1 MSAVML
7 LRYPLGVLL
16 AAFLAFA
23 GLSSGRGLLR
33 PAPELRVLS
42 GYTAERYATGLS
54 RPTAMAFGPD
64 GRLYVAQETGQIVVV
79 GVGSAKPRVLA
90 RGFHEPLGLAWSGP
104 RLFVSSRGRL
114 DSLNL
119 VDKTLRARRTLLKGL
134 PNGRHQQDNVVVGAD
149 GRLYLG
155 SGSTCDV
162 CKEKDARS
170 ATILSVLPNGR
181 DLRIVAKGLRN
192 PYGLAFQ
199 PGTGRLYVTV
209 NGRDDLGEE
218 PAEML
223 VEVSQGRN
231 FGWPGCWPS
240 WKRKQLAGQGC
251 AGVTPPVAYLEPH
264 SAAAGSRSR
273 PMAGRRTSRCGA
285 PYFGRKHGRT
295 VVRLTFDTAG
305 HVVRQERVR
314 ARLRPSARG
323 ARGAGRRAA
332 RLRLGD
338 GPHLSNRP
346 LKRKRGPAGPLSS
359 F

>member
-1 MSAVML
+1 VSAVMP

-16 AAFLAFA
+16 AALLALA
-23 GLSSGRGLLR
+23 GPSGSTGLLR
-33 PAPELRVLS
+33 PAPELRVPA
-42 GYTAERYATGLS
+42 GYTAQRYATGLS

-90 RGFHEPLGLAWSGP
+90 RGFPEALGLAWSGT

-162 CKEKDARS
+162 CKEKDPRS
-170 ATILSVLPNGR
+170 ATILSVLPNGT
-181 DLRIVAKGLRN
+181 DLRIVANGLRN

-199 PGTGRLYVTV
+199 PGTERLYATV

-240 WKRKQLAGQGC
+240 WKRKRLAGNGC
-251 AGVTPPVAYLEPH
+251 AGVTAPVAYLEPH
-264 SAAAGSRSR
+264 SAAAGIAFARD
-273 PMAGRRTSRCGA
+273 GRTAYVALWGT
-285 PYFGRKHGRT
+285 YFGNKHGRK
-295 VVRLTFDTAG
+295 VVRLTFDAAG
-305 HVVRQERVR
+305 RVVRQAVF
-314 ARLRPSARG
+314 ARG
-323 ARGAGRRAA
+323 FDHPLAVLVAPDGALLVSDWGTGRIYRIAR
-332 RLRLGD
+332 
-338 GPHLSNRP
+338 
-346 LKRKRGPAGPLSS
+346 
-359 F
+359 